1 MHAGTQQ
8 EECGVMGRQLV
19 SALVYG
25 LALAVGGQALAHAG
39 ANTSPGGSVPKPA
52 SPDQSKTAK
61 AQGEPAKPEMAV
73 AGNFGQWA
81 LVCGKDKDGKEP
93 CSLVNRATYSSWLVQ

>member
-1 MHAGTQQ
+1 
-8 EECGVMGRQLV
+8 
-19 SALVYG
+19 
-25 LALAVGGQALAHAG
+25 
-39 ANTSPGGSVPKPA
+39 
-52 SPDQSKTAK
+52 
-61 AQGEPAKPEMAV
+61 V